1 MYQARNVSVET
12 GIQKMFAIFG
22 YKLCFAIHIVPALF
36 PLVHY
41 IFGQPTPD
49 LWLTPHNIYDAWV
62 KSRVKAC
69 FILTTG
75 VGNDLSR
82 TKLVALFGELLV
94 VRECER
100 NAHYAKFS
108 GIQYSTSAGNW
119 RPLCQTDRSYCCV
132 RALGYWL
139 TSPERFSK
147 KRNLPGKVIY
157 WAEGIALILS
167 RLF

>member
-62 KSRVKAC
+62 NSRLKAC

-75 VGNDLSR
+75 VGNDLSCP
-82 TKLVALFGELLV
+82 KVVALFGELLV

-100 NAHYAKFS
+100 NAHYGKFS
-108 GIQYSTSAGNW
+108 GFQYSTYSMATDVRWVKPNVAIVAFMSW
-119 RPLCQTDRSYCCV
+119 VISKRPLSASLRSVICL
-132 RALGYWL
+132 AK
-139 TSPERFSK
+139 PFSE
-147 KRNLPGKVIY
+147 P
-157 WAEGIALILS
+157 
-167 RLF
+167 